1 MPKTSFA
8 SNHTLKAI
16 LELEKAYAQ
25 AIWDP
30 YKTPDVAI
38 HPPSAEQLEGFHKA
52 LTHLESKQKILGS
65 SFILSLGLAA
75 CIYHLGMAVFGIS
88 FTTMLLL
95 ASSLAVAGGVY
106 LGLISDRATQKWHS
120 LKEWLIPLASHH
132 SCVRTLEL
140 ATSCDTALAYRQEV
154 LEQGREFCVLD
165 SKLLKVI
172 ADRDARRVQREEFQR
187 LHAEEKVKEKQACS
201 ALHGL
206 APLET

>member
-1 MPKTSFA
+1 MPKTNFA

-16 LELEKAYAQ
+16 LELEKTYAK
-25 AIWDP
+25 AIWNP
-30 YKTPDVAI
+30 YDAQDAAI
-38 HPPSAEQLEGFHKA
+38 RPPTLEQMEGFHKA
-52 LTHLESKQKILGS
+52 LTYLESKQKILGS
-65 SFILSLGLAA
+65 SFLLSLGLAA
-75 CIYHLGMAVFGIS
+75 CIYYLGMAVFGIS

-106 LGLISDRATQKWHS
+106 LGLISDRATKKWHS
-120 LKEWLIPLASHH
+120 LKEWLTPLASHH

-172 ADRDARRVQREEFQR
+172 ADRDARRAHREEFLR
-187 LHAEEKVKEKQACS
+187 LHAEEEAKQKKACS

-206 APLET
+206 APLEA